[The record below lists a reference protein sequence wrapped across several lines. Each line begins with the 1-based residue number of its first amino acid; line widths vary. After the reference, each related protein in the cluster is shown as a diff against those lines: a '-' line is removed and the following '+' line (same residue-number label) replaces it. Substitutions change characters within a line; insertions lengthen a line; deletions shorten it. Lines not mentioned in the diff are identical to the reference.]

1 MFRAILGNDPFMPH
15 FRLTPC
21 HSLIVLFAAACL
33 CGCNDKSA
41 SSAPANA
48 VVTAMNRGVSAM
60 GQYQYE
66 AAVDAFQEV
75 LKLSPN
81 LDDARLNLAIA
92 LFNRNRKED
101 LEQGSKLLEELLR
114 KNPENTQAL
123 YFQAIILQHVGK
135 AEQAVPLLEKVVKRY
150 PEDGAVWYVLG
161 LCRLRLGQPCAPEFL
176 KAVQYRP
183 YLFSAYYQLYQS
195 ALRENEPDKATEYLE
210 KFKRLRESPLGE
222 SIELPQYNQMGE
234 LALVQPLAALL
245 PAGVSSSRLSLREAL
260 AISVPGNTAVPPA
273 SAAIGDTD
281 TNSLADILLPV
292 ASGFQLWTQTNTK
305 AFSPAAELPGASG
318 TAAAVSAAMGDFD
331 NDGQLDLCLTRQ
343 NSVQL
348 LKRSG
353 TTFTDVTASLGL
365 PATAGRAFSSVF
377 ADGDHDGDLDLLICS
392 EDGLRVCQN
401 NGDGTFTNSVTL
413 RPTAGS
419 GGVVAVLTA
428 DIDNDRDT
436 DLITLSEHG
445 APQLFVNELLG
456 RFVPGESITT
466 KLEPFAGMLQDFN
479 GDGIPDLVLAGAASP
494 GMELWLGDGHGHF
507 KPSDSIKEAAASL
520 ASWGRVEAFRG
531 VDLDLD
537 GDLDLVCAC
546 KGIHALLNDGRGRF
560 SLAPELFKP
569 ASGSSLSLVECADIT
584 GDLVPDVLVWQP
596 GNSNQLQILEGT
608 LTPPSTAL
616 AIQPT
621 GIRSRD
627 GRTRCPGTAYG
638 AKLTVRAGLREH
650 TRIYSGQSG
659 GPSQSA
665 APLILALNGSGKA
678 DYVRIGW
685 SDGVAQ
691 VETGLVAGQIHI
703 ISELQRKISSC
714 PVLFTW
720 NGRRFEFITDFAGV
734 GGLGYFAGPDTY
746 SPPQVLEHIKI
757 EPSQLQPTNGCYEIR
772 LTEPMEESAYV
783 DRLELL
789 TVDHPADWAVYPDE
803 RLAISGAPPTHQ
815 LLVVGKRVFPVKATA
830 PNGDDC
836 VANVTAVDRVY
847 AYTPPLDRRYL
858 GYCKP
863 HTLELEFGDDIV
875 PLQNA
880 DRVFLFINGFFEY
893 PYSQTVYAASQSR
906 LAWEPIRID
915 CQEADGTWKTIVPDA
930 GAPGGMGRMFT
941 VDLSKLLGRARKLR
955 LTTNLE
961 IFYDQVFLA
970 HDEGID
976 RVKVHSAK
984 LKGADLRR
992 VGFALE
998 FSPDGHPPLIYDYE
1012 LSEPSAPFHVLKG
1025 AYTRYGSVR
1034 ELLAEFDDHYVIVGP
1049 GDEIALAF
1057 EAMGLEDLKPSD
1069 RRSFVL
1075 VSHSYCKDMD
1085 LYTGTPLTLEPL
1097 PFRGMTEY
1105 PYKAPITYP
1114 KTPQHQAYLRE
1125 WNTRIVR

>member
-1 MFRAILGNDPFMPH
+1 MPH
-15 FRLTPC
+15 FRPTPC
-21 HSLIVLFAAACL
+21 HGLIVLFAAASL
-33 CGCNDKSA
+33 CGCKDKAVSP
-41 SSAPANA
+41 APANA

-75 LKLSPN
+75 LKSDPA
-81 LDDARLNLAIA
+81 LDGARLNLAIA

-101 LEQGSKLLEELLR
+101 LEQGGRLLEELLR

-123 YFQAIILQHVGK
+123 YFRAIVLQHVGK
-135 AEQAVPLLEKVVKRY
+135 AEQAVPLLEKVAKKH
-150 PEDGAVWYVLG
+150 PEDGAVWYILG
-161 LCRLRLGQPCAPEFL
+161 LCRLRLGQPCASEFL

-183 YLFSAYYQLYQS
+183 YLFSAYYQLYQA
-195 ALRENEPDKATEYLE
+195 ALRENQPDKATEYLE

-222 SIELPQYNQMGE
+222 SIELPQYNQMGD

-245 PAGVSSSRLSLREAL
+245 PSGVSNSRFSLRETL
-260 AISVPGNTAVPPA
+260 AITVPGNAAVSPA

-281 TNSLADILLPV
+281 TNHLADILLPV
-292 ASGFQLWTQTNTK
+292 GGDFLLYAQTNT
-305 AFSPAAELPGASG
+305 ATFSPAAQLPGASG
-318 TAAAVSAAMGDFD
+318 AAAAVSAAMGDFD

-353 TTFTDVTASLGL
+353 TTFTDVTASHGL
-365 PATAGRAFSSVF
+365 PATAVRKFSTLF
-377 ADGDHDGDLDLLICS
+377 ADADHDGDLDLLLCS
-392 EDGLRVCQN
+392 EDGLRVWQN
-401 NGDGTFTNSVTL
+401 NGDGSFTNSVTL
-413 RPTAGS
+413 RPTTGT
-419 GGVVAVLTA
+419 GGVVTVLTA
-428 DIDNDRDT
+428 DIDNDRDS
-436 DLITLSEHG
+436 DLITLSEQG
-445 APQLFVNELLG
+445 VPQIFVNELLG
-456 RFVPGESITT
+456 RFVPGGSLVT

-479 GDGIPDLVLAGAASP
+479 GDGIPDLVLVGAASP
-494 GMELWLGDGHGHF
+494 GLELWLGDGHGGF
-507 KPSDSIKEAAASL
+507 KPSESIKEAAASL
-520 ASWGRVEAFRG
+520 ASWGRIDAFRG

-537 GDLDLVCAC
+537 GDLDLLCAC
-546 KGIHALLNDGRGRF
+546 KGFHVLLNDGQGRF
-560 SLAPELFKP
+560 VLTPELFKP
-569 ASGSSLSLVECADIT
+569 GAGSGLSLVECADVT
-584 GDLVPDVLVWQP
+584 GDLVPDVLAWQP
-596 GNSNQLQILEGT
+596 GDSNQLRVLEGT

-638 AKLTVRAGLREH
+638 SRLTVRAGLREH
-650 TRIYSGQSG
+650 TRVFSGQSG

-691 VETGLVAGQIHI
+691 VETGLAAGQVHA

-720 NGRRFEFITDFAGV
+720 NGRRFEFVTDFAGV
-734 GGLGYFAGPDTY
+734 GGLGYFAAPDTY

-757 EPSQLQPTNGCYEIR
+757 EPSQLQSTNGRYEIR

-789 TVDHPADWAVYPDE
+789 TVDHPADWVVYPDE
-803 RLAISGAPPTHQ
+803 RLTISGSPPTHQ
-815 LLVVGKRVFPVKATA
+815 LLVAGKRVFPIKATA

-836 VANVTAVDRVY
+836 RTNVTAVDRVY

-858 GYCKP
+858 GYCKS
-863 HTLELEFGDDIV
+863 HTLELEFGEDIV

-906 LAWEPIRID
+906 LVWEPIRID
-915 CQEADGTWKTIVPDA
+915 CQESDGAWKTIIPDA

-941 VDLSKLLGRARKLR
+941 VDISKQLGRARKLR

-970 HDEGID
+970 RDEGTE
-976 RVKVHSAK
+976 RVNVRSAK
-984 LKGADLRR
+984 LLGADLRR

-998 FSPDGHPPLIYDYE
+998 FSPDGNPPLIYDYE

-1034 ELLAEFDDHYVIVGP
+1034 ELLTEFDDRYAIVGP
-1049 GDEIALAF
+1049 GDEIALSF
-1057 EAMGLEDLKPSD
+1057 EANEPKDLKPSE
-1069 RRSFVL
+1069 RRSFIL
-1075 VSHSYCKDMD
+1075 VSHAYCKDMD
-1085 LYTGTPLTLEPL
+1085 LYTGTPITLEPL

-1105 PYKAPITYP
+1105 PYKAPVTYP
-1114 KTPQHQAYLRE
+1114 KTPKHQAYLRE